1 MAETYDI
8 WLAIK
13 VAKTGSKEAIADEQF
28 FFNVLSFSGMANRAD
43 KFYEL
48 ITALQKIK

>member
-8 WLAIK
+8 DLSIK
-13 VAKTGSKEAIADEQF
+13 VVKNSTKEAIADETFIFGDQ
-28 FFNVLSFSGMANRAD
+28 SFKNMANRAD

-48 ITALQKIK
+48 IAALQKIK